1 MTKLKIFKNRTVVG
15 IICIIFA
22 ILILFIS
29 LPLYKDTFSEKT
41 SIVRMREDVS
51 RGSVITESMLE
62 TADVGKYGLPDEVLT
77 DKSEII
83 GKYAKADLFKSDYLT
98 ANKFADKLDT
108 ASSMLM
114 SLGKD
119 KLAMSVTLSSFASGV
134 SGKIES
140 GDIVSVIAVSDD
152 KDAKIP
158 QTLKY
163 VKVVS
168 CTTSDGFDIDDKT
181 KKEDDDNNAPVT
193 ATLLV
198 SDVQAIELADLE
210 KQSAVHL
217 ALVCRAD
224 SELADSF
231 LEAQQKALNTLV
243 EVEIH
248 E

>member
-1 MTKLKIFKNRTVVG
+1 MTKLKKFKNRTVIGV
-15 IICIIFA
+15 ICIIIA
-22 ILILFIS
+22 ILILFIA
-29 LPLYKDTFSEKT
+29 LPLYKDTFSQRT
-41 SIVRMREDVS
+41 QVIRMRENVKH
-51 RGSVITESMLE
+51 GSIITESMLE
-62 TADVGKYGLPDEVLT
+62 TADVGRYGLPDEVLT

-83 GKYAKADLFKSDYLT
+83 GKYATADLFKNDYLT
-98 ANKFADKLDT
+98 LNKLTDKLNT
-108 ASSMLM
+108 ASSML
-114 SLGKD
+114 SALNGD
-119 KLAMSVTLSSFASGV
+119 KLAMSVSLSSFASGL

-140 GDIVSVIAVSDD
+140 GDIVSVVAINNDEET
-152 KDAKIP
+152 KIP

-198 SDVQAIELADLE
+198 SDVQAIELATLE
-210 KQSAVHL
+210 KESAVHL

-224 SELADSF
+224 SELADEF
-231 LEAQQKALNTLV
+231 LNAQKKALDTLV
-243 EVEIH
+243 EVEKH